1 MLQLSITLKITL
13 NSGLLLII
21 LAFGRVLHTTGRPY
35 LAGLF
40 TAHQIAT
47 VALAGY
53 LIHILSSYIKISGT
67 TVILSVWLITG
78 TFFLLILLLT
88 GLLLYRER
96 YLIPSLWLH
105 RLATAGF
112 IISMVGILWSVSAE

>member
-1 MLQLSITLKITL
+1 MLQSTITLKIAL

-35 LAGLF
+35 LTGLF
-40 TAHQIAT
+40 TAHQVAT

-53 LIHILSSYIKISGT
+53 LILILSSYMKNSGT
-67 TVILSVWLITG
+67 TMILTVWLITG

-88 GLLLYRER
+88 GLFLYHER
-96 YLIPSLWLH
+96 HLIPSLWLH

-112 IISMVGILWSVSAE
+112 IISLAGILWNI